1 MIKESYRNL
10 LAGKELKI
18 TPQRIAVLEALA
30 NLNNHPTADG
40 IIAFVR
46 KHHPNIASGTIYKT
60 LETFVEK
67 GIVKKVKTENDVMR
81 YDPILDNHHHLYSWD
96 SEHIEDYYDEELD
109 RIIEKH
115 FKNRKIPN
123 FTVKD
128 IKVQI
133 IGKFKNSREKKL
145 SERKKAHIR

>member
-1 MIKESYRNL
+1 MLGEPFRNL

-30 NLNNHPTADG
+30 TLNNHPTADG
-40 IIAFVR
+40 IITFIR

-67 GIVKKVKTENDVMR
+67 GIVKKVKTEKDVMR
-81 YDPILDNHHHLYSWD
+81 YDPILENHHHLYSSD

-115 FKNRKIPN
+115 FEKRRIPN

-133 IGKFKNSREKKL
+133 IGKFNNRRIKK
-145 SERKKAHIR
+145 